1 MDLGI
6 TSDGAMAGLAGAG
19 ALGASSG
26 AIEGTRQLAAARAAA
41 GSAESG
47 RLEEAASA
55 FESLLATVMVKELR
69 RGLSDGFFGS
79 QAGADV
85 FDGWLD
91 EHLGQALAGTGALD
105 VAGFIRV
112 NIDNQR
118 APTGADGVPS

>member
-1 MDLGI
+1 MELPIDSGMPL
-6 TSDGAMAGLAGAG
+6 GLAAAG
-19 ALGASSG
+19 AASSG
-26 AIEGTRQLAAARAAA
+26 AIEGTRQLAAAHEAA

-47 RLEEAASA
+47 RLEEAAAA

-79 QAGADV
+79 KSGADV

-112 NIDNQR
+112 NIENQR
-118 APTGADGVPS
+118 LPTGADGVPS

>member
-1 MDLGI
+1 MELP
-6 TSDGAMAGLAGAG
+6 TSSGLPGATPAAASA
-19 ALGASSG
+19 ALSSG
-26 AIEGTRQLAAARAAA
+26 AIEGTRQLAAAREAA

-47 RLEEAASA
+47 RLEEAAAA
-55 FESLLATVMVKELR
+55 FEALLATVMVKELR

-79 QAGADV
+79 KTGADV

-112 NIDNQR
+112 NLENQR
-118 APTGADGVPS
+118 LPTGADGVPS